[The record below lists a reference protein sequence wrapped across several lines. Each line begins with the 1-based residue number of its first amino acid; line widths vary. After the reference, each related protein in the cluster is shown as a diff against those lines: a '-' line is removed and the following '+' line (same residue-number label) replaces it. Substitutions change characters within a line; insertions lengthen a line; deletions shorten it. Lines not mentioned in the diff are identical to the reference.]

1 MKCMCN
7 FKDNVGKEKLGGGNS
22 TPDGF
27 SVKNS
32 YSEKVEAALGAFEMW
47 MSNSLQFFFFNL
59 FIWVT
64 TT

>member
-7 FKDNVGKEKLGGGNS
+7 FKDNVGKEKLGGNS

-32 YSEKVEAALGAFEMW
+32 YSEKVEAALGAFEM
-47 MSNSLQFFFFNL
+47 
-59 FIWVT
+59 
-64 TT
+64 